1 MASKPSAPACD
12 AEPLL
17 MWDRQGRNCHFCQR
31 PRSNVFFDVRNSQA
45 LGVEFPGRSANR
57 RYCGR
62 SVFDSSAKTG
72 WTPFSG
78 FKNPVLKTSRVEK
91 EFSRISCNRLKLC
104 RSQVPRRAEEIPQ
117 ALGSWL
123 SCLLRT
129 IRNAHHPRF
138 AFSGGLRYV
147 DWQLCSLNVL
157 KDHAVRFLNA

>member
-62 SVFDSSAKTG
+62 SVFDSSLPKRDGLPSVDSKILEYTISAVTVLIQVRQQTG
-72 WTPFSG
+72 TQD
-78 FKNPVLKTSRVEK
+78 
-91 EFSRISCNRLKLC
+91 ISCRKRILSYKRQPLVWVWTTATT
-104 RSQVPRRAEEIPQ
+104 RPRPKKWI
-117 ALGSWL
+117 
-123 SCLLRT
+123 LL
-129 IRNAHHPRF
+129 
-138 AFSGGLRYV
+138 
-147 DWQLCSLNVL
+147 
-157 KDHAVRFLNA
+157 